1 MRIERMLVCYLSE
14 APSCVRSKFELSS
27 RILHFL
33 SINAQLTL
41 YGRI

>member
-1 MRIERMLVCYLSE
+1 MC
-14 APSCVRSKFELSS
+14 AKQNPSYHLGFSL
-27 RILHFL
+27 LL